1 MLILTR
7 KTGESIQIGDQIR
20 IKIIDVNRQFVKVGI
35 EAPRSVK
42 VHREEI
48 WERIREENI
57 KAGTLPALDLSGAA
71 RLLNTIDP
79 RQESGAE
86 PESDTDT
93 PTSAS
98 KEKE

>member
-57 KAGTLPALDLSGAA
+57 KAGALPSLDLSGAA
-71 RLLNTIDP
+71 RLLKTIDP
-79 RQESGAE
+79 RKDSGEES
-86 PESDTDT
+86 ESENET
-93 PTSAS
+93 PTSVPN
-98 KEKE
+98 EKE